1 MKLTKDQR
9 IAVETESSVAVTAGA
24 GTGKTLMLAGRYLHH
39 LTEEGMSPLEIVAI
53 TFIRLAARE
62 LRARI
67 RRTVTAEFP
76 DRPERED
83 LIAELEAAQISTI
96 HSLCTRICRDHP
108 VESGAPHAFEV
119 IEDSQDGIIA
129 DEWLIEALDTMP
141 PEVYDDIPFSLLKAI
156 LEALLRDP
164 VTAKRALSHGP
175 ERWEELSR
183 EALARLKAELLEDP
197 GYREAT
203 SVINLYQGIEGD
215 LAESARQIAVEATL
229 LIDTDRWT
237 NGLEDLAEMNLRGGS
252 EKNWPAG
259 GMKAVKEAL
268 KQLKATARNQL
279 NLIAELQPGPNDE
292 LFAAM
297 LPSLKIAFEHAAG
310 HIRRAKYRAGK
321 LDYNDLEVCALRA
334 LEHESVRDYYR
345 ARWKA
350 FLIDEFQD
358 TNPVQAEIIGLL
370 AAGSLR
376 TVVGDEKQSIYG
388 FRRAEVEVFRRVK
401 LEIENDGGPPGSLSV
416 SFRAHAGLTERFN
429 LIFDPLL
436 RDLHQP
442 MTANRREE
450 PHDGPHI
457 RLLTVTSSERVD
469 TQAMRRTE
477 ARMIGELIDEL
488 IASGMPVHDAEKD
501 QLRPVE
507 YGDIA
512 ILARA
517 WDPLDGYAEALSS
530 RGIPAIHMGGGN
542 LLGIRE
548 ARDAVMMLRVLAD
561 RTDDL
566 ALAAVLRSPF
576 FAVSDTDLFD
586 FSQRLDQEKRWF
598 EQLGESGIA
607 GLERPARV
615 LGKLAAEAVSSTP
628 SRLLQLADR
637 LTGYSAVITN
647 LPNAGRRLADWR
659 GMIDFIRS
667 IEAGCGWDLFS
678 TVRVLREYE
687 EIEVDRPK
695 MEAGNAVKLMTI
707 HGAKG
712 LEWPV
717 VIVPDLS
724 RKMPNDTK
732 QVLFDHH
739 RGIGIRFSNEDG
751 ESERTMLHSI
761 LRLEQKRKDD
771 EEARRLLYVAITRA
785 RDTVILSSAGDKGG
799 YLDFLLD
806 GLNAAGIDGE
816 PVQFNPQ
823 DVQPF
828 EQPVPSHEASGP
840 EPMIDPVGIGL
851 IDLSISALTDY
862 ARCPAMFR
870 FRHIE
875 AHPGLGEGSDAAR
888 RIGSLTHRALE
899 LGIEDEAA
907 LAIFDP
913 ALESEKVRE
922 ALDLARRFRTS
933 PVFEKFHDRAVK
945 RESKVRLKIA
955 NLALRG
961 SIDLLGDDFVL
972 DYKTDRD
979 VDPER
984 HRFQLWAYARAA
996 DMKTAHIAYLRQD
1009 RLHTFNESALAEI
1022 DGEAEEMARRIV
1034 AGRFDAT
1041 PSEKACGECPYAG
1054 ICPDAFR

>member
-1 MKLTKDQR
+1 MKLTDDQR
-9 IAVETESSVAVTAGA
+9 IAVEAESSVAVTAGA

-39 LTEEGMSPLEIVAI
+39 LKEEGMSPLEIVAI
-53 TFIRLAARE
+53 TFTRLAARE

-67 RRTVTAEFP
+67 RRTVIEEFP

-96 HSLCTRICRDHP
+96 HALCARICRDHP
-108 VESGAPHAFEV
+108 EKSGAPHDFDV

-129 DEWLIEALDTMP
+129 EEWLIEALDTMP
-141 PEVYDDIPFSLLKAI
+141 PEVYDHIKFSLLKVI

-164 VTAKRALSHGP
+164 VTAERALRHGP
-175 ERWEELSR
+175 KLWAELSR
-183 EALARLKAELLEDP
+183 EALTRLQAELREDP

-203 SVINLYQGIEGD
+203 SVINSYQGGEGD
-215 LAESARQIAVEATL
+215 LAETARRIALEATS
-229 LIDTDRWT
+229 LIDTDRWID
-237 NGLEDLAEMNLRGGS
+237 GLEDLTEMNLRGGS

-259 GMKAVKEAL
+259 GMKEVKEAL
-268 KQLKATARNQL
+268 KNLKATARNQL
-279 NLIAELQPGPNDE
+279 NLIAEFQPGPNDE

-297 LPSLKIAFEHAAG
+297 LPSLRRAFEHAAE

-321 LDYNDLEVCALRA
+321 LDYNDLEVCALLA
-334 LEHESVRDYYR
+334 LGNESVREYYR

-370 AAGSLR
+370 AGGSRR

-401 LEIENDGGPPGSLSV
+401 LEIENDGGPPSSLSV

-436 RDLHQP
+436 QALHQP

-450 PHDGPHI
+450 PNDGPHI
-457 RLLTVTSSERVD
+457 RLLTVTSEEKTGAD
-469 TQAMRRTE
+469 DKRRTE
-477 ARMIGELIDEL
+477 ARMLADLIAE
-488 IASGMPVHDAEKD
+488 IVASGMRVHDAVRDE
-501 QLRPVE
+501 LRPVE

-512 ILARA
+512 ILSRA

-530 RGIPAIHMGGGN
+530 RKIPAIHMGGGN
-542 LLGIRE
+542 LLSIRE

-561 RTDDL
+561 LTDDL

-586 FSQRLDQEKRWF
+586 FSQRLDRRKTWF
-598 EQLGESGIA
+598 EQFGDSGIA
-607 GLERPARV
+607 GLERPARI
-615 LGKLAAEAVSSTP
+615 LGKLVAEAVSATP

-659 GMIDFIRS
+659 GIIDFIRS
-667 IEAGCGWDLFS
+667 IEAGGDIFS

-687 EIEVDRPK
+687 ETGVDRPK
-695 MEAGNAVKLMTI
+695 MEAGNAVNLMTI

-717 VIVPDLS
+717 VIVPDLA

-732 QVLFDHH
+732 QVLFDQH

-751 ESERTMLHSI
+751 DSEKTMLHSI
-761 LRLEQKRKDD
+761 LRRDQKRKDD

-785 RDTVILSSAGDKGG
+785 RDTVILSSAGEKGG

-806 GLNAAGIDGE
+806 GLKAAGIDGE
-816 PVQFNPQ
+816 SVEFDPL
-823 DVQPF
+823 DVLPF
-828 EQPVPSHEASGP
+828 EQPVPSLDASSLELMI
-840 EPMIDPVGIGL
+840 EPVRIGL
-851 IDLSISALTDY
+851 SDLSISALTDY
-862 ARCPAMFR
+862 ASCPAMFR

-875 AHPGLGEGSDAAR
+875 NHPGLGEGADTAR
-888 RIGSLTHRALE
+888 RIGILTHRALE
-899 LGIEDEAA
+899 LGIDDEAA
-907 LAIFDP
+907 LAILDP
-913 ALESEKVRE
+913 ALESVNVLE

-933 PVFEKFHDRAVK
+933 PVFEKLREGAVK
-945 RESKVRLKIA
+945 REAKVRLKIA

-996 DMKTAHIAYLRQD
+996 GMNKAHIAFLREN
-1009 RLHTFNESALAEI
+1009 RLNTFNESALTKI
-1022 DGEAEEMARRIV
+1022 DGEAEELARRIV

-1041 PSEKACGECPYAG
+1041 PSAKACGECPYSG
-1054 ICPDAFR
+1054 ICPDAFH